1 MSVVIACSR
10 SSRGRGGR
18 CRWSTAGA
26 EGGTEGTTPALGGG
40 GNRREGRLEFDV
52 ELDFE
57 GGTVVEVG
65 QLDRIVQLSEKTNK
79 QTNKTTNKQTKQR
92 TDDDNEGMDG

>member
-1 MSVVIACSR
+1 M
-10 SSRGRGGR
+10 
-18 CRWSTAGA
+18 
-26 EGGTEGTTPALGGG
+26 
-40 GNRREGRLEFDV
+40 
-52 ELDFE
+52 
-57 GGTVVEVG
+57 VEVG